1 MPFKGRVSAIHAGSF
16 FHLFN
21 DDQQIELL
29 KRCAKLL
36 SEGKGSI
43 IIGRQLGSKDPRNL
57 RGDTFYVHSP
67 QSWETV
73 CKEVFQGT
81 AIKYRAELVSFI
93 KDLEPQVSPKYQEI
107 ASAWTITEYLIWS
120 VEIV

>member
-36 SEGKGSI
+36 SEEKGSI

-57 RGDTFYVHSP
+57 RG
-67 QSWETV
+67 E
-73 CKEVFQGT
+73 QGRDSSLKVYSIQ
-81 AIKYRAELVSFI
+81 AKPAWNPRFEGREYEAARME
-93 KDLEPQVSPKYQEI
+93 KDPRK
-107 ASAWTITEYLIWS
+107 ATICTNA
-120 VEIV
+120 V